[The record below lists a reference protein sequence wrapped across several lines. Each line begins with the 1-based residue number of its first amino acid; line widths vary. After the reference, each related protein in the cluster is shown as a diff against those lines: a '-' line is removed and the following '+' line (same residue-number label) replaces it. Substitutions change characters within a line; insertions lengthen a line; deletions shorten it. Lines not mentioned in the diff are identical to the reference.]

1 VVRLAHG
8 RLVEDIA
15 CARESRPR
23 IELARDSS
31 TSLTG
36 TGSPP
41 RDAFEGWRAP
51 GKLGE
56 PRPASLVLSEVG
68 HVYAY
73 DTVWE
78 RRALQHVTLS
88 VDDGEGLLF
97 AGDNGSGKSTL
108 AWIIAGLLRPTNGAC
123 LLDGIPIHR
132 RRASVA
138 IAFQHAR
145 LQLQR
150 PTVGEDIADGAGWLS
165 ETRHAD
171 GDLDVRIAGALRA
184 VGLDPELAP
193 RSIEQLSG
201 GQQRRVAIAGL
212 LARGP
217 RVLVLDEPLAGLD
230 APTRSGLAD
239 LLVNLRERAG
249 LTVIVVSHDPE
260 PLAAAC
266 PRVVRLDRGR
276 ITGDTGRSALA
287 SSLESTAA

>member
-1 VVRLAHG
+1 
-8 RLVEDIA
+8 
-15 CARESRPR
+15 
-23 IELARDSS
+23 
-31 TSLTG
+31 
-36 TGSPP
+36 
-41 RDAFEGWRAP
+41 
-51 GKLGE
+51 
-56 PRPASLVLSEVG
+56 VG
-68 HVYAY
+68 
-73 DTVWE
+73 
-78 RRALQHVTLS
+78 
-88 VDDGEGLLF
+88 
-97 AGDNGSGKSTL
+97 
-108 AWIIAGLLRPTNGAC
+108 
-123 LLDGIPIHR
+123 
-132 RRASVA
+132 

-150 PTVGEDIADGAGWLS
+150 PTVGEDIADGAGWLR

-171 GDLDVRIAGALRA
+171 GAGDLDGRIAGALRA
-184 VGLDPELAP
+184 VGLDPELAT

-239 LLVNLRERAG
+239 LLVNLRECAG

-276 ITGDTGRSALA
+276 ITGDTGRGALA